1 MGWEVTFRLLLT
13 GFCIVAPTLLYVGLV
28 RALERL
34 RDDPFVERVLLQMD
48 EEFESGRRGPRG
60 TRRSVGSHP
69 SSRPPESPADRGGES
84 YRTPDGVCSRCSAP
98 NPPYAT
104 FCDDCLARLSN

>member
-1 MGWEVTFRLLLT
+1 MDWEVTFRLLLT
-13 GFCIVAPTLLYVGLV
+13 AFCIVTPTLLYVGLV

-48 EEFESGRRGPRG
+48 EEFDSGRGGPRG
-60 TRRSVGSHP
+60 THRSFGSAS
-69 SSRPPESPADRGGES
+69 SSRSAESPAERSGG